1 MLEEIPTSFVKGHG
15 RFLIVEYSEAML
27 SLNQQEKQL
36 KFIKSPLKVRRKV
49 EVGWQGI
56 SCHSVTMVHP
66 FSTTRKVDKLGY
78 VAYGNT

>member
-49 EVGWQGI
+49 EVG
-56 SCHSVTMVHP
+56 
-66 FSTTRKVDKLGY
+66 
-78 VAYGNT
+78 